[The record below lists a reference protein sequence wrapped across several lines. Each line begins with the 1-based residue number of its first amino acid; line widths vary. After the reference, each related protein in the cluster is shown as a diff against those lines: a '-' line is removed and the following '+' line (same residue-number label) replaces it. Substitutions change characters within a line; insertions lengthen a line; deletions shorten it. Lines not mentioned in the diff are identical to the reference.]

1 MCVVAGLAIR
11 MVLNQLFVHRPSLE
25 LINKILPK
33 FGIKNISD
41 NTTEFTL
48 LDMAHL
54 NTLAIVK
61 TFIDEI
67 TACYIP
73 CKRDKYL
80 GELDDKA
87 LITVL
92 RQFLKMHDYDLQSR
106 EKFIKGTKYLV
117 YHIVTKQE
125 KDFIKKNKKPQ
136 KKEIT
141 IVFD

>member
-1 MCVVAGLAIR
+1 
-11 MVLNQLFVHRPSLE
+11 MVLNQLFTHRPSLE
-25 LINKILPK
+25 LVLKMLSK
-33 FGIKNISD
+33 FGINNIDD

-48 LDMAHL
+48 LDMAQL
-54 NTLAIVK
+54 NTLTSVK
-61 TFIDEI
+61 TFENEI
-67 TACYIP
+67 KECYIP

-80 GELDDKA
+80 GHLDDKL

-92 RQFLKMHDYDLQSR
+92 RQFLKMHDHDLLSR

-117 YHIVTKQE
+117 YHVITKQE
-125 KDFIKKNKKPQ
+125 KDFIKKSKKPQ

>member
-1 MCVVAGLAIR
+1 
-11 MVLNQLFVHRPSLE
+11 MVLNQLFAHRPPLE
-25 LINKILPK
+25 LINKMLPK
-33 FGIKNISD
+33 FGIKNIND

-48 LDMAHL
+48 LDMAQL
-54 NTLAIVK
+54 NTLTSVRV
-61 TFIDEI
+61 FENEI
-67 TACYIP
+67 KDCYIP

-80 GELDDKA
+80 GTLDDKS

-92 RQFLKMHDYDLQSR
+92 RQFLKMHDHDLQSR

-117 YHIVTKQE
+117 YHIITKQE
-125 KDFIKKNKKPQ
+125 KDFIKNSKKPQ

>member
-1 MCVVAGLAIR
+1 
-11 MVLNQLFVHRPSLE
+11 MVLNQLFTHRPSLE
-25 LINKILPK
+25 LVLKMLSK
-33 FGIKNISD
+33 FGIHKIDD

-48 LDMAHL
+48 LDMAQL
-54 NTLAIVK
+54 NTITAIK
-61 TFIDEI
+61 TFENEI
-67 TACYIP
+67 KECYIP

-80 GELDDKA
+80 AHLDDKA

-117 YHIVTKQE
+117 YHVITKQE
-125 KDFIKKNKKPQ
+125 KEFIKKSKKPQ

>member
-1 MCVVAGLAIR
+1 
-11 MVLNQLFVHRPSLE
+11 MVLNQLFAHRPSLE
-25 LINKILPK
+25 LVLKMLSK
-33 FGIKNISD
+33 FGIYKIDD

-48 LDMAHL
+48 LDMAQL
-54 NTLAIVK
+54 NTLTAIK
-61 TFIDEI
+61 TFENEI
-67 TACYIP
+67 KECYIP

-80 GELDDKA
+80 AHLDNKA

-117 YHIVTKQE
+117 YHIITKQE
-125 KDFIKKNKKPQ
+125 KEFIKKNKKPQ

>member
-1 MCVVAGLAIR
+1 
-11 MVLNQLFVHRPSLE
+11 MVLNQLFAHRPPLE
-25 LINKILPK
+25 LVNKMLPK
-33 FGIKNISD
+33 FGIKNIDD

-48 LDMAHL
+48 LDMAQL
-54 NTLAIVK
+54 NTLTSVL
-61 TFIDEI
+61 TFENEI
-67 TACYIP
+67 KECYIP

-80 GELDDKA
+80 GNLDDKG

-92 RQFLKMHDYDLQSR
+92 RQFLKMHDHDLQSR

-117 YHIVTKQE
+117 YHVITKQE
-125 KDFIKKNKKPQ
+125 KDFIKKSKKPQ

>member
-1 MCVVAGLAIR
+1 
-11 MVLNQLFVHRPSLE
+11 MVLNQLFAHRPSLE
-25 LINKILPK
+25 LVLKMLSK
-33 FGIKNISD
+33 FGIHKIDD

-48 LDMAHL
+48 LDMAQL
-54 NTLAIVK
+54 NTLTAIK
-61 TFIDEI
+61 TFENEI
-67 TACYIP
+67 KECYIP

-80 GELDDKA
+80 AHLDDKA

-117 YHIVTKQE
+117 YHIITKQE
-125 KDFIKKNKKPQ
+125 KEFIKKSKKPQ

>member
-1 MCVVAGLAIR
+1 

-25 LINKILPK
+25 LVLKMLSK
-33 FGIKNISD
+33 FGIYKIDD

-48 LDMAHL
+48 LDMAQL
-54 NTLAIVK
+54 NTLTAIK
-61 TFIDEI
+61 TFENEI
-67 TACYIP
+67 YECYIP

-80 GELDDKA
+80 AHLDDKA

-92 RQFLKMHDYDLQSR
+92 RQFLKIHDHDLLSR
-106 EKFIKGTKYLV
+106 EKFINGTKYLV
-117 YHIVTKQE
+117 YHIITKQE
-125 KDFIKKNKKPQ
+125 KEFIKKSKKPQ